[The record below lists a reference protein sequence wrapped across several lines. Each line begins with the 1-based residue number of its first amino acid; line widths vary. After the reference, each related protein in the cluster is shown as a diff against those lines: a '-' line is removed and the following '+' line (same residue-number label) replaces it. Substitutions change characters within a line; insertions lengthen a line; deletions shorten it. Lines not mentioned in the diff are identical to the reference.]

1 LLPAACHQ
9 CHSCRDGGVMTDR
22 TTIDRV
28 AQEMQAEAFCI
39 GMVKESWRNLSPE
52 SQDGWRMIATA
63 GILALRD
70 TVGPTVIDRI
80 LEPEKEGGAQQ

>member
-1 LLPAACHQ
+1 
-9 CHSCRDGGVMTDR
+9 
-22 TTIDRV
+22 
-28 AQEMQAEAFCI
+28 MQAEAFCI

-63 GILALRD
+63 GILSLRD

-80 LEPEKEGGAQQ
+80 LAPEGEKV